1 LSANQDLENQNQIQI
16 KKLKDE
22 LDLYKKRILVV
33 EKEKNDELKRQSDN
47 TEILLNT
54 MRIDFKQQLDKSE
67 QDRLKSI
74 NDVEKEL
81 IKQRERT
88 LKLLAEKDTELD
100 RLKSGFMIKK
110 SPSRQTIDENTT
122 NSHDNSLEAKGSGNT
137 SDLVDNDNESE
148 DLNEKL
154 SNSNLIMKSP
164 NGEIEPNRLLYY
176 NEQNAYK
183 EIELSKLRLLKTDL
197 EYKLKQTNDEHSVDI
212 DRFQNQILVLKQEIE
227 RLKLNHSRDE
237 MNGANLE
244 YIKNVVFNF
253 MTTKDNNVKLSM
265 INAITQI
272 LQFTKNEKQRLQSIS
287 NKLV

>member
-1 LSANQDLENQNQIQI
+1 MSANQDLENQNQIQI

-22 LDLYKKRILVV
+22 LDLYKKRVLVV
-33 EKEKNDELKRQSDN
+33 EKEKTDELKRQSDN

-100 RLKSGFMIKK
+100 RLKSGFMMKK

-122 NSHDNSLEAKGSGNT
+122 NNLDNSLEAKGSGNT
-137 SDLVDNDNESE
+137 SYLVDNDNESE

-164 NGEIEPNRLLYY
+164 NGENEPNRLLYY

-183 EIELSKLRLLKTDL
+183 DIELSKLRLLKTDL